1 MVEGAQVNT
10 GVTVSLD
17 WRDQVAIVTIN
28 LPERRNAL
36 DVPTLYALRQAQL
49 DALEKSA
56 RVLVLTGAPP
66 AFCAGADLGGVHE
79 DEFHQALQVVLRGFT
94 QLPFVTM
101 AAVDGPALGA
111 GAQLL
116 VACDVR
122 VATPTSVI
130 GVPAAKL
137 GLVVNHWTVE
147 RIVHELSWPIARAML
162 LTSTTY
168 TGAQLAIL
176 GSVHRL
182 GTLDDALE
190 WANEIAQLAPLTIAG
205 HKIALES
212 TAGLPV
218 VDELVRAAREKAMM
232 SSDAQ
237 EGRNAFAE
245 KRKPRFIGS

>member
-1 MVEGAQVNT
+1 MVEGAQVNA
-10 GVTVSLD
+10 GMTVSLD

-28 LPERRNAL
+28 RPERRNAL
-36 DVPTLYALRQAQL
+36 DVPTLRALRQAQR

-56 RVLVLTGAPP
+56 RVLVLTGAAPT
-66 AFCAGADLGGVHE
+66 FCAGADLGGVHE
-79 DEFHQALQVVLRGFT
+79 DEFHEALHVVLRGFT
-94 QLPFVTM
+94 ELPFVTM

-147 RIVHELSWPIARAML
+147 RIVRELSWPVARAML
-162 LTSTTY
+162 LTATTY
-168 TGAQLAIL
+168 TGAQLAGL

-182 GTLDDALE
+182 GTLDDALA
-190 WANEIAQLAPLTIAG
+190 WASEIAQLAPLTISG

-212 TAGLPV
+212 TAGIPG
-218 VDELVRAAREKAMM
+218 VDELVRAAREKAML

-237 EGRNAFAE
+237 EGRTAFAE